1 MPALTLTSL
10 VSDLIITTNVHSLS
24 NWRRFG
30 MIKAQRGGKLWL
42 LSVLSAGLVLGAQ
55 TRTEDRK
62 PITIERAPQRV
73 IKDQYPSFSAVAIN
87 PDENMLVVTDENLFQ
102 ILEYDRRENTP
113 AQARLSEP
121 KRVISG
127 PNTRAEMTCGV
138 YIDPVTKEIYVLN
151 NDTQNWLPVFSRDA
165 RGNATPSRYLATP
178 HGTFG
183 IAVDEEKQQ
192 MYMTVQH
199 QNSIVVYP
207 KQAAGEE
214 KPLRTIAGS
223 DTQLEDPHGIA
234 LDLKNRLIFVSN
246 FGNAQI
252 SPPGSSG
259 GRRSADTYGKFEPP
273 SITVYPLDASGNV
286 KPLRV
291 IEGPKTRLNW
301 PSQMAFHEPR
311 QELFVAND
319 ADDSILVFRA
329 GDQGDVA
336 PIRAIKGPNTGIKN
350 PPGIALNIKNGEI
363 SVASMGTHA
372 VLFFPVTAD
381 GDVKPSRIIRGGPSG
396 QIALNIG
403 NPGAVGY
410 DTKRDQILVPN

>member
-1 MPALTLTSL
+1 MLNA
-10 VSDLIITTNVHSLS
+10 
-24 NWRRFG
+24 RR
-30 MIKAQRGGKLWL
+30 REKLWL
-42 LSVLSAGLVLGAQ
+42 LFGACAGLVLALAHESVSGLIYAGAQ
-55 TRTEDRK
+55 ATPGRAADRT
-62 PITIERAPQRV
+62 PVTIDRAPQRA
-73 IKDQYPSFSAVAIN
+73 IKDQYPSFSAVAID
-87 PDENMLVVTDENLFQ
+87 PEENMLVVTDENLFQ
-102 ILEYDRRENTP
+102 VLEYDRRENTP
-113 AQARLSEP
+113 PRARLTEP

-127 PNTRAEMTCGV
+127 PNTRAEMLCGV
-138 YIDPVTKEIYVLN
+138 YIDPVTKEVYVLN

-165 RGNATPSRYLATP
+165 RGNATPSRYLAAP

-183 IAVDEEKQQ
+183 IAVDEEKQE
-192 MYMTVQH
+192 MFLTVQH
-199 QNSIVVYP
+199 QNAVVVYR
-207 KQAAGEE
+207 KQASGEE

-234 LDLKNRLIFVSN
+234 LDLKDKLIFVSN
-246 FGNAQI
+246 FGNAQV
-252 SPPGSSG
+252 SPPGSGG
-259 GRRSADTYGKFEPP
+259 GRRAADTYGKFEPP

-286 KPLRV
+286 KPLRI
-291 IEGPKTRLNW
+291 IEGSKTRLNW

-350 PPGIALNIKNGEI
+350 PPGIALDIKNGEV

-381 GDVKPSRIIRGGPSG
+381 GDVKPSRIIRGGPSD

>member
-1 MPALTLTSL
+1 
-10 VSDLIITTNVHSLS
+10 
-24 NWRRFG
+24 
-30 MIKAQRGGKLWL
+30 MIKAQRSGKLWL
-42 LSVLSAGLVLGAQ
+42 LSVLFAGLLLGAQ
-55 TRTEDRK
+55 TRTEERK

-87 PDENMLVVTDENLFQ
+87 PEDNMLVVTDENLFQ

-113 AQARLSEP
+113 PQARLTEP

-127 PNTRAEMTCGV
+127 PNTKAEMMCGV
-138 YIDPVTKEIYVLN
+138 YIDPVTKEVYVLN
-151 NDTQNWLPVFSRDA
+151 NDTQNWMPVFSRDA
-165 RGNATPSRYLATP
+165 RGNATPSRFLATP

-199 QNSIVVYP
+199 QNSIVVYR
-207 KQAAGEE
+207 KQAVGEE

-234 LDLKNRLIFVSN
+234 LDLKNRFIFVSN

-329 GDQGDVA
+329 GDLGDVA

-350 PPGIALNIKNGEI
+350 PPGIALDIKNGEI
-363 SVASMGTHA
+363 SVANMGTHA
-372 VLFFPVTAD
+372 VLFFSVTAD
-381 GDVKPSRIIRGGPSG
+381 GDVKPLRIIRGGPSN
-396 QIALNIG
+396 QVALNIG

>member
-1 MPALTLTSL
+1 
-10 VSDLIITTNVHSLS
+10 
-24 NWRRFG
+24 
-30 MIKAQRGGKLWL
+30 
-42 LSVLSAGLVLGAQ
+42 
-55 TRTEDRK
+55 
-62 PITIERAPQRV
+62 
-73 IKDQYPSFSAVAIN
+73 
-87 PDENMLVVTDENLFQ
+87 MLVVTDENLFQ
-102 ILEYDRRENTP
+102 VLEYDRRENTP
-113 AQARLSEP
+113 PRARLTEP

-127 PNTRAEMTCGV
+127 PNTRAEMLCGV
-138 YIDPVTKEIYVLN
+138 YIDPVTKEVYVLN

-165 RGNATPSRYLATP
+165 RGNATPSRYLAAP

-183 IAVDEEKQQ
+183 IAVDEEKQE
-192 MYMTVQH
+192 MFLTVQH
-199 QNSIVVYP
+199 QNAVVVYR
-207 KQAAGEE
+207 KQASGEE

-234 LDLKNRLIFVSN
+234 LDLKNKLIFVSN
-246 FGNAQI
+246 FGNAQV
-252 SPPGSSG
+252 SPPGSGG
-259 GRRSADTYGKFEPP
+259 GRRAADTYGKFEPP

-286 KPLRV
+286 KPLRI
-291 IEGPKTRLNW
+291 IEGSKTRLNW

-329 GDQGDVA
+329 GDQADVA

-350 PPGIALNIKNGEI
+350 PPGIALDIKNGEV

-372 VLFFPVTAD
+372 VLFFPITAD
-381 GDVKPSRIIRGGPSG
+381 GDVKPSRIIRGGPSD

>member
-1 MPALTLTSL
+1 
-10 VSDLIITTNVHSLS
+10 
-24 NWRRFG
+24 
-30 MIKAQRGGKLWL
+30 MIKGQRSAKLWL

-55 TRTEDRK
+55 SRSQDRK

-87 PDENMLVVTDENLFQ
+87 PEDNMLVVTDENLFQ

-113 AQARLSEP
+113 PQARLTEP

-127 PNTRAEMTCGV
+127 PNTKAEMMCGV
-138 YIDPVTKEIYVLN
+138 YIDPVTKEVYVLN

-165 RGNATPSRYLATP
+165 RGNATPSRFLATP

-183 IAVDEEKQQ
+183 IAVDEEKQL

-199 QNSIVVYP
+199 QNSIVVYR

-234 LDLKNRLIFVSN
+234 LDLKNRLVFVSN
-246 FGNAQI
+246 FGNAQV

-259 GRRSADTYGKFEPP
+259 GRRGGDTYGKFEPP
-273 SITVYPLDASGNV
+273 SITVYPLDANGNV
-286 KPLRV
+286 KAIRI
-291 IEGPKTRLNW
+291 IEGAKTRLNW

-329 GDQGDVA
+329 GDGGDVA
-336 PIRAIKGPNTGIKN
+336 PIRMIKGPNTGIKN
-350 PPGIALNIKNGEI
+350 PPGIALDIKNGEI

-381 GDVKPSRIIRGGPSG
+381 GDVKPSRIIRGGPAN